1 MQNNYYLRITDKA
14 SIAEPLEI
22 DHEYTFAG
30 IITIEKIEKAGN
42 GEGFDYTHKAKFTSH
57 LELQKGDK
65 VIKGNKKSSV
75 SQRMFR
81 RAYVASNEKGIDHEA
96 YYQMMGNKIIRN
108 WELVEEFLKDKD

>member
-1 MQNNYYLRITDKA
+1 MNEHYLRITDKA

-75 SQRMFR
+75 SVRMR
-81 RAYVASNEKGIDHEA
+81 KRAYIASQAQGIDDEP
-96 YYQMMGNKIIRN
+96 YYEMMGNKIIRN
-108 WELVEEFLKDKD
+108 WDLVEEFLKDKD